1 MFNVSNFHDRG
12 RIVHIK
18 ILHNVI
24 LKGLFGAEFQR
35 FVLTN
40 PPVDGLLSRVFPAIV
55 VFCFASMKFE
65 DRNV

>member
-1 MFNVSNFHDRG
+1 M
-12 RIVHIK
+12 HIK

-24 LKGLFGAEFQR
+24 LKRLFGAEFQR

-55 VFCFASMKFE
+55 VYCFASMKFE